1 MKIKARIEKMLS
13 DSKVRA
19 IASVSLDGQF
29 VIKGL
34 RIVDG
39 NKGLFVTGPSLP
51 IRIRTVRPSIRICS
65 SRSPMQARLIWKRR
79 YWMHTVRNCLKPRI
93 RPWMAVGIVK
103 MVVFCPLICSVSPV
117 LHFDARLSKTSRYS
131 VVCKK

>member
-29 VIKGL
+29 VVKGL

-39 NKGLFVTGPSLP
+39 NKGLFVTGPQSSFKDKDGKTKYQDLFFPISNAGKADLEKAVLDAYSQKLSETQNQTLDGGWHSQDGGILP
-51 IRIRTVRPSIRICS
+51 
-65 SRSPMQARLIWKRR
+65 
-79 YWMHTVRNCLKPRI
+79 
-93 RPWMAVGIVK
+93 
-103 MVVFCPLICSVSPV
+103 
-117 LHFDARLSKTSRYS
+117 FDM
-131 VVCKK
+131 

>member
-29 VIKGL
+29 VVKGL

-39 NKGLFVTGPSLP
+39 NKGLLKA
-51 IRIRTVRPSIRICS
+51 IRLC
-65 SRSPMQARLIWKRR
+65 
-79 YWMHTVRNCLKPRI
+79 
-93 RPWMAVGIVK
+93 WMA
-103 MVVFCPLICSVSPV
+103 SS
-117 LHFDARLSKTSRYS
+117 T
-131 VVCKK
+131 

>member
-1 MKIKARIEKMLS
+1 MKIKARIDKMLS

-39 NKGLFVTGPSLP
+39 NKGLFVTGPQ
-51 IRIRTVRPSIRICS
+51 S
-65 SRSPMQARLIWKRR
+65 SFKD
-79 YWMHTVRNCLKPRI
+79 KD
-93 RPWMAVGIVK
+93 G
-103 MVVFCPLICSVSPV
+103 
-117 LHFDARLSKTSRYS
+117 
-131 VVCKK
+131 